1 MERFD
6 EKIPDGDDESDDAT
20 ARMMRVIDDV
30 RDVLDLGID
39 DEGTDP
45 LLTRLSTVA
54 TLLHDLL
61 LNARTYGDEGNT
73 ELEQYC
79 YGHIRKIFRGVE
91 EKMRPGPKEMH

>member
-6 EKIPDGDDESDDAT
+6 EKIPAGDDEGDEDA
-20 ARMMRVIDDV
+20 AGMMRVIDDV
-30 RDVLDLGID
+30 RDALDLGID

-61 LNARTYGDEGNT
+61 LNARNYGDEGNT
-73 ELEQYC
+73 GLEQYC
-79 YGHIRKIFRGVE
+79 YDHIREIFRGVE
-91 EKMRPGPKEMH
+91 EEMRPDPKEVH